1 MSRIIVMLL
10 ALARALRPPL
20 RATTR
25 RVATQAVPINKGGK
39 RGSRRQRHELR
50 TLDFSE
56 APAPKPKA
64 RSKAHPG
71 LEKLGAPTTPEATL
85 KALQTNEIDA
95 PTLAAGVA
103 SLCASQRRDLAIEAI
118 QLRSLAKD
126 PRSLTT
132 AVTALCRAAAPKAC
146 VPLIDDV
153 LGEGVA
159 RPGRIYGPII
169 AGLLDKRRRP
179 YDLLRDWV
187 QAEASTSENCEPP
200 SHIPFARALEACRR
214 SKDLDAAYLV
224 LDAFAS
230 SKCEDHADL
239 SREISSIFARS
250 VRFIVGAV
258 SSKQLPSTDV
268 KEVAFVGRS
277 NVGKRSLVNMFLGR
291 TKAAYVSKK
300 PGKTRQ
306 FNVFDVNSASV
317 DSRRAS
323 SVVEES
329 SPWSPSG
336 RFRLVDVP
344 GSGYAKVSESYRDEW
359 KVFLAEYLSTRD
371 NLQAVCHLVDSRV
384 GLQKT
389 DLELFELIGESG
401 FAGDV
406 IIVLTKVDK
415 KSARAAEVLAAVR
428 QAAPAARVV
437 STSSKEGIGRAALWR
452 ALRGVV
458 VPEEAS

>member
-25 RVATQAVPINKGGK
+25 RVALQAVPINKGGK

-118 QLRSLAKD
+118 QLRSLARD

-214 SKDLDAAYLV
+214 SKDLEAAYLV
-224 LDAFAS
+224 LDAFDAS
-230 SKCEDHADL
+230 TCEDHNDL

-277 NVGKRSLVNMFLGR
+277 NVGKSSLVNMFLGR

>member
-20 RATTR
+20 RATSR
-25 RVATQAVPINKGGK
+25 RIALQAVPLNKGGK

-56 APAPKPKA
+56 EAPRKPKA

-71 LEKLGAPTTPEATL
+71 LQKLGAPTTPEATL

-103 SLCASQRRDLAIEAI
+103 SLCASQRRDLAIDAI
-118 QLRSLAKD
+118 QLRSLARD

-153 LGEGVA
+153 LEAGIA
-159 RPGRIYGPII
+159 RPGRIYGPIVS
-169 AGLLDKRRRP
+169 GLLDKRRRP
-179 YDLLRDWV
+179 YDLLRDWIR
-187 QAEASTSENCEPP
+187 AEASTTENCEPP
-200 SHIPFARALEACRR
+200 SHIPFAKALEACRR
-214 SKDLDAAYLV
+214 SKDLEAAYLV

-258 SSKQLPSTDV
+258 SSKQLPTTDV

-277 NVGKRSLVNMFLGR
+277 NVGKSSLVNMFLGR
-291 TKAAYVSKK
+291 TRAAYVSKK

-359 KVFLAEYLSTRD
+359 KVFLAEYLSTRT

-428 QAAPAARVV
+428 TASPNARVV
-437 STSSKEGIGRAALWR
+437 STSSKEGIGRTALWR
-452 ALRGVV
+452 ALKGVV
-458 VPEEAS
+458 VPESS